1 MSILSPDTL
10 IQKLTQNSV
19 PFKDVIATIDHYYD
33 FTPTNFVN
41 GSQHNEAG
49 QNNGSCKI
57 FAFAKRHSLSQQ
69 ATLNAFGDFYTHD
82 VLGHPNGTDHQN
94 IRQFM
99 QMGWDGVTFN
109 GEPLAL
115 KT

>member
-10 IQKLTQNSV
+10 AQQLTLEPMAFN
-19 PFKDVIATIDHYYD
+19 DVMATIEHYYD
-33 FTPTNFVN
+33 FTPTIFSN

-57 FAFAKRHSLSQQ
+57 FAFAKLHGLSQK
-69 ATLNAFGDFYTHD
+69 ATLHAFGDFYTQD
-82 VLGHPNGTDHQN
+82 VLSHPNGTDHQN

-99 QMGWDGVTFN
+99 QKGWDGIHFS
-109 GEPLAL
+109 GEPLTPKA
-115 KT
+115 